1 MEPAEP
7 NPDPD
12 LSRLDDPATPIYTI
26 GQAAELLDVGPGVL
40 RRLDERGIVSPE
52 RSEGGQRR
60 YSRDQLE
67 RVREAVALTD
77 EGMTLAGVVKVL
89 DLRDRV
95 AELEDEV
102 AALRQDG

>member
-1 MEPAEP
+1 MTPADR
-7 NPDPD
+7 NPDVD

-67 RVREAVALTD
+67 RVREALALSD
-77 EGMTLAGVVKVL
+77 EGMTLTAVARVL

-102 AALRQDG
+102 ATLREEG